1 MPIGA
6 VGTTAWALLI
16 TVTDPIPSPM
26 TQWEPAIN
34 IEQEAQCQLIAEAI
48 NSKAQQAGIEGK
60 ISARCAEIEFL
71 EIPAELK
78 RMPQEAPLKATELP

>member
-16 TVTDPIPSPM
+16 TATDPIPSPIPH
-26 TQWEPAIN
+26 WEPAIHM
-34 IEQEAQCQLIAEAI
+34 EQEAQCQLIASAI
-48 NSKAQQAGIEGK
+48 NSKAQQAGVEGK

-71 EIPAELK
+71 EIPAELMLPK
-78 RMPQEAPLKATELP
+78 RS